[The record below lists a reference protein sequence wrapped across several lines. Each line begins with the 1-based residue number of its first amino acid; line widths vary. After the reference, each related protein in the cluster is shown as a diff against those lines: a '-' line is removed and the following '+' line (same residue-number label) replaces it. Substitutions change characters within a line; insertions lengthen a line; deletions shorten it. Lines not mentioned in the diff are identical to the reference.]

1 MIYLDSA
8 ATSFF
13 RPPEVLEA
21 VAEAMISFGNPSRGG
36 CGPSLL
42 ASRTVFQ
49 AREALNRLFGGD
61 GPEQVAFTANS
72 TESLNLAIKGLLK
85 PGELA
90 VSTVME
96 HNSVLRPLYEMEG
109 QGAKLLLAGCD
120 EKGCL
125 LYEDLEEK
133 IRRGAKLAV
142 VTHASNVTG
151 NRNDL
156 RRIGK
161 ICRETGTLL
170 IVDAS
175 QTAGIFPISMKED
188 NIDVVCF
195 TGHKSLM
202 GPQGTG
208 GLCVR
213 KGVEIR
219 PLLSGGSGILTFEKE
234 HPSAM
239 PVRLEAGTL
248 NTHGIA
254 GLLAGVRYLMEE
266 ERWKNFQEKELRLAE
281 LFYRELKDCPKFIF
295 YGDPAGGL
303 RAPVISLNLR
313 EEDSGEVSDWLF
325 HEYGICTRPGGHCA
339 PLMHEFFHTERQ
351 GMVRFSFSH
360 GNTEEEV
367 RRAAAALREMTEQ

>member
-49 AREALNRLFGGD
+49 AREALNRLFDGD

-161 ICRETGTLL
+161 ICRETGT
-170 IVDAS
+170 
-175 QTAGIFPISMKED
+175 Q
-188 NIDVVCF
+188 
-195 TGHKSLM
+195 
-202 GPQGTG
+202 
-208 GLCVR
+208 CVR
-213 KGVEIR
+213 R
-219 PLLSGGSGILTFEKE
+219 
-234 HPSAM
+234 
-239 PVRLEAGTL
+239 
-248 NTHGIA
+248 
-254 GLLAGVRYLMEE
+254 
-266 ERWKNFQEKELRLAE
+266 
-281 LFYRELKDCPKFIF
+281 
-295 YGDPAGGL
+295 
-303 RAPVISLNLR
+303 
-313 EEDSGEVSDWLF
+313 
-325 HEYGICTRPGGHCA
+325 CTPPR
-339 PLMHEFFHTERQ
+339 
-351 GMVRFSFSH
+351 RFSDP
-360 GNTEEEV
+360 TPV
-367 RRAAAALREMTEQ
+367 LPD

>member
-21 VAEAMISFGNPSRGG
+21 VAGAMTSFGNPSRGG

-42 ASRTVFQ
+42 ASRMVFQ
-49 AREALNRLFGGD
+49 AREALNRLFAGD

-90 VSTVME
+90 VSTMME

-120 EKGCL
+120 EKGRL

-156 RRIGK
+156 RRDRENLPGK
-161 ICRETGTLL
+161 PGRFL
-170 IVDAS
+170 S
-175 QTAGIFPISMKED
+175 WMFP
-188 NIDVVCF
+188 
-195 TGHKSLM
+195 
-202 GPQGTG
+202 
-208 GLCVR
+208 R
-213 KGVEIR
+213 R
-219 PLLSGGSGILTFEKE
+219 PDL
-234 HPSAM
+234 P
-239 PVRLEAGTL
+239 
-248 NTHGIA
+248 
-254 GLLAGVRYLMEE
+254 
-266 ERWKNFQEKELRLAE
+266 
-281 LFYRELKDCPKFIF
+281 
-295 YGDPAGGL
+295 
-303 RAPVISLNLR
+303 
-313 EEDSGEVSDWLF
+313 
-325 HEYGICTRPGGHCA
+325 
-339 PLMHEFFHTERQ
+339 
-351 GMVRFSFSH
+351 RFP
-360 GNTEEEV
+360 
-367 RRAAAALREMTEQ
+367 

>member
-1 MIYLDSA
+1 
-8 ATSFF
+8 
-13 RPPEVLEA
+13 
-21 VAEAMISFGNPSRGG
+21 
-36 CGPSLL
+36 
-42 ASRTVFQ
+42 
-49 AREALNRLFGGD
+49 
-61 GPEQVAFTANS
+61 
-72 TESLNLAIKGLLK
+72 
-85 PGELA
+85 
-90 VSTVME
+90 
-96 HNSVLRPLYEMEG
+96 MEG

-120 EKGCL
+120 EKGRL

-175 QTAGIFPISMKED
+175 QTAGIFPISMKKD

-266 ERWKNFQEKELRLAE
+266 ERWKNFQEKELDKKGLQPDLFGGPAEFSLA
-281 LFYRELKDCPKFIF
+281 
-295 YGDPAGGL
+295 
-303 RAPVISLNLR
+303 
-313 EEDSGEVSDWLF
+313 
-325 HEYGICTRPGGHCA
+325 
-339 PLMHEFFHTERQ
+339 FFQ
-351 GMVRFSFSH
+351 KM
-360 GNTEEEV
+360 
-367 RRAAAALREMTEQ
+367 

>member
-21 VAEAMISFGNPSRGG
+21 VAGAMTSFGNPSRGG

-49 AREALNRLFGGD
+49 AREALNRLLDGD

-90 VSTVME
+90 VSTIME

-109 QGAKLLLAGCD
+109 QGTKLLLAGCD
-120 EKGCL
+120 EKGRL

-213 KGVEIR
+213 KGVEMR

-248 NTHGIA
+248 NTHGSPGFWPVSGISWKRNAGRIFRRKRIA
-254 GLLAGVRYLMEE
+254 SRGLFTG
-266 ERWKNFQEKELRLAE
+266 K
-281 LFYRELKDCPKFIF
+281 
-295 YGDPAGGL
+295 
-303 RAPVISLNLR
+303 
-313 EEDSGEVSDWLF
+313 
-325 HEYGICTRPGGHCA
+325 
-339 PLMHEFFHTERQ
+339 
-351 GMVRFSFSH
+351 
-360 GNTEEEV
+360 
-367 RRAAAALREMTEQ
+367 

>member
-1 MIYLDSA
+1 M
-8 ATSFF
+8 T
-13 RPPEVLEA
+13 
-21 VAEAMISFGNPSRGG
+21 SFGNPSRGG

-49 AREALNRLFGGD
+49 AREALNRLFDGD

-90 VSTVME
+90 VSTMME

-120 EKGCL
+120 EKGRL

-170 IVDAS
+170 IVDVS

-213 KGVEIR
+213 KGVVMR
-219 PLLSGGSGILTFEKE
+219 PLLSGGSGILTFE
-234 HPSAM
+234 
-239 PVRLEAGTL
+239 
-248 NTHGIA
+248 
-254 GLLAGVRYLMEE
+254 E
-266 ERWKNFQEKELRLAE
+266 ERWKNFQRKELRLAE

-303 RAPVISLNLR
+303 RVPVISLNLR